1 MTQDLTAVV
10 KDHAQR
16 WGKGWDE
23 IVASYQELLGTS
35 VKYLCQPDIPVVTG
49 FDAAMELMNG
59 FHSGFGVE
67 AIEVEWTEIVQVGN
81 TVWNERTDWMVNAS
95 GERFLA
101 IPIAGYFRFDDEG
114 TLTEWHD
121 YWSMTGLNA
130 TLAEPAAAQ

>member
-1 MTQDLTAVV
+1 MSQDHIAFV
-10 KDHAQR
+10 KEHAAR

-23 IVASYQELLGTS
+23 IVASYSELLGTS

-81 TVWNERTDWMVNAS
+81 MVWNERIDYMVNDK
-95 GERFLA
+95 GERFLP
-101 IPIAGYFRFDDEG
+101 ILIAGYFKFDDDG
-114 TLTEWHD
+114 NLVEWHD
-121 YWSMTGLNA
+121 YWSMAGLNA
-130 TLAEPAAAQ
+130 TLEQ